1 MASSTLRWGHARCD
15 CCCSQNLLPAART
28 MSATSRVGR
37 LIASCVSWSVL
48 LRRAVT
54 LRWLRADW
62 ESLAGGDE
70 KDANRR
76 SNVRAWSAREAPGWC
91 ADRRLLQAYAWRNCV
106 SAYGEIGTC

>member
-15 CCCSQNLLPAART
+15 CCCCQKLLPVVRM

-48 LRRAVT
+48 LRRGVT
-54 LRWLRADW
+54 LRSLPEDW
-62 ESLAGGDE
+62 ESLAGGAATGAD
-70 KDANRR
+70 RQ
-76 SNVRAWSAREAPGWC
+76 SNVRAWSAREAPGWY

-106 SAYGEIGTC
+106 SAYGEIRAS